1 MLLFKKLRHKM
12 KPAFTS
18 HEIVKALHTLHAEMI
33 EHHDNLLLWM
43 PINLEDMAD
52 LITIAITIEETP
64 E

>member
-1 MLLFKKLRHKM
+1 M

-18 HEIVKALHTLHAEMI
+18 REIVKALHTLHAEMV

-43 PINLEDMAD
+43 PINIEDIAD
-52 LITIAITIEETP
+52 LVTIAITIEETP